1 MSKANNEIVDALYDL
16 KIAVHNKAIYGSAKE
31 VPTFITLKEFDAIVQ
46 IYINKYRTQIGEN
59 AERCVVCGEII
70 PEGRQ
75 VCSKLH

>member
-1 MSKANNEIVDALYDL
+1 MNNSNNETVKALYDL
-16 KIAVHNKAIYGSAKE
+16 KTAVHNKASYSCAKE